1 MASPLFA
8 GLKDFPKSPWIVS
21 GIAGHVWSIY
31 MYFSSI
37 LYTASNATSTLPEL
51 KEPFIPKM
59 DDSPMIESLT
69 AQIQPV
75 DEFHP
80 TVQEL
85 IEVGYSVKQSVE
97 AVKHHE
103 GLEEA
108 MDYLLSL
115 TKEGGVFQPSKSDE
129 GHQEERGISLVTETQ
144 QETTM

>member
-1 MASPLFA
+1 
-8 GLKDFPKSPWIVS
+8 
-21 GIAGHVWSIY
+21 
-31 MYFSSI
+31 
-37 LYTASNATSTLPEL
+37 
-51 KEPFIPKM
+51 M
-59 DDSPMIESLT
+59 DDSPIIESLT
-69 AQIQPV
+69 TQIQPV

-115 TKEGGVFQPSKSDE
+115 AKEGGVFQPSKSDE
-129 GHQEERGISLVTETQ
+129 GHQERGINLVTETQ
-144 QETTM
+144 QETAM

>member
-1 MASPLFA
+1 MVYL
-8 GLKDFPKSPWIVS
+8 
-21 GIAGHVWSIY
+21 HVP
-31 MYFSSI
+31 SSI
-37 LYTASNATSTLPEL
+37 LYTASNATSTPPEL
-51 KEPFIPKM
+51 KETSIPKM
-59 DDSPMIESLT
+59 DDSPKIESLT
-69 AQIQPV
+69 TQIQPV

-115 TKEGGVFQPSKSDE
+115 AKEGGVFQPSKSDE
-129 GHQEERGISLVTETQ
+129 GHQERGINLVTETQ
-144 QETTM
+144 QETAM